1 MTSNQNPIDA
11 VDEQTSA
18 CTNSAIRRAA
28 RRIGQIYD
36 DALKTCDLRATQYGL
51 LSQINREQGATMR
64 TIADAMV
71 MDLSALGHTLKPLV
85 RDGLV
90 ELVVDIDDRRSKRV
104 YLSPTGEEKLKEA
117 QKIWRRVH
125 DSFEHVYGDEDA
137 LRLRKTLDFIASSTF
152 AEKVFAGL
160 HD

>member
-1 MTSNQNPIDA
+1 
-11 VDEQTSA
+11 
-18 CTNSAIRRAA
+18 
-28 RRIGQIYD
+28 
-36 DALKTCDLRATQYGL
+36 
-51 LSQINREQGATMR
+51 MR

-90 ELVVDIDDRRSKRV
+90 ELVVDLEDRRSKRV
-104 YLSPTGEEKLKEA
+104 YLSRTGEEKLKEA

-125 DSFEHVYGDEDA
+125 DSFERAYGDKDA
-137 LRLRKTLDFIASSTF
+137 LQLRKTRDFIASPNF

-160 HD
+160 ED